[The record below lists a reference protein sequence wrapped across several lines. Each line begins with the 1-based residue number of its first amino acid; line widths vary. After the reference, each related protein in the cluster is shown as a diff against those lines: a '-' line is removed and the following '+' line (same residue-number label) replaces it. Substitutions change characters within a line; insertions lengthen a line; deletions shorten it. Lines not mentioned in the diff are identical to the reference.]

1 MVGVT
6 NSMAG
11 YNLMTEGNLIQL
23 KSGGAVPQAGPGQR
37 PDNNNHININI
48 FGVSYKITI
57 ESQPQVLIK
66 WFLIKKQR
74 VYQTY
79 DMKYLNAKKTAIKI
93 KLKNDGRSNEKIKSL
108 SFGKYIRLSYF
119 LTS

>member
-6 NSMAG
+6 NSMVG
-11 YNLMTEGNLIQL
+11 HHLITESHSIQL
-23 KSGGAVPQAGPGQR
+23 RSGGTVPQAGPGQR

-57 ESQPQVLIK
+57 KSQPQVLIK

-74 VYQTY
+74 LYQTY
-79 DMKYLNAKKTAIKI
+79 DMKYLNAA
-93 KLKNDGRSNEKIKSL
+93 
-108 SFGKYIRLSYF
+108 GK
-119 LTS
+119 

>member
-6 NSMAG
+6 NSMVG
-11 YNLMTEGNLIQL
+11 YYLITEGHSIQL
-23 KSGGAVPQAGPGQR
+23 RSGGTVPTAGPGQH

-57 ESQPQVLIK
+57 KSQPQVLIK

-79 DMKYLNAKKTAIKI
+79 DMKYLNAA
-93 KLKNDGRSNEKIKSL
+93 
-108 SFGKYIRLSYF
+108 GK
-119 LTS
+119 